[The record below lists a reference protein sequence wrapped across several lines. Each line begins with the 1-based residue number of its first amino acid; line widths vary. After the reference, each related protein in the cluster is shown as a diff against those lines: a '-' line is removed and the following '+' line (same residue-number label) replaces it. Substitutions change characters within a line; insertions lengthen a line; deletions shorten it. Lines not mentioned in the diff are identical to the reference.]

1 MLSESTNM
9 TVTNADI
16 MVIDGH
22 MDRDRVKY
30 VSSNQSRFF
39 TFHLKTEPDNI
50 NIMGNGC
57 NPVLKLVKCNATEH
71 NKISHNGF

>member
-39 TFHLKTEPDNI
+39 RY
-50 NIMGNGC
+50 
-57 NPVLKLVKCNATEH
+57 
-71 NKISHNGF
+71 ISP